1 MGEVEEVGVEA
12 YGAHDRF
19 AHEVVVLFS
28 LQVAVNAYKRTYVHT
43 RTERERGKRT
53 DRARMGGGRSGS
65 REEEGGVRW
74 RARGAER
81 VGGRKGGVD

>member
-1 MGEVEEVGVEA
+1 MRAARLGEVEEVGVEA

-43 RTERERGKRT
+43 RTHVHTHTQSIHKYTQT
-53 DRARMGGGRSGS
+53 D
-65 REEEGGVRW
+65 
-74 RARGAER
+74 
-81 VGGRKGGVD
+81 